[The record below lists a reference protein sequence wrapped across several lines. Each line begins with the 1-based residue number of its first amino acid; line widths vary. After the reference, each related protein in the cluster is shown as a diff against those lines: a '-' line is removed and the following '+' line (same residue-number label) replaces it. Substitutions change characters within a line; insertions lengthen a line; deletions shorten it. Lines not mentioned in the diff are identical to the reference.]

1 MMGERT
7 GQCKSCRGRG
17 HSQCLLNTLSQ
28 VLFQAVHMPQR
39 ALRLASFYPFWV
51 RKQIQKLYTAEHT
64 HSQDEEGWVLVLHS
78 SSGRDL
84 GVGVKQLL
92 VCFLLV

>member
-1 MMGERT
+1 M
-7 GQCKSCRGRG
+7 
-17 HSQCLLNTLSQ
+17 
-28 VLFQAVHMPQR
+28 
-39 ALRLASFYPFWV
+39 ASFYPFWV
-51 RKQIQKLYTAEHT
+51 RKQIQQLYTAEHT